1 MCGASDTDFPCQP
14 VPQQAVTQAWKWHT
28 EAPGETSFRGPGLWP
43 CPFFLAPP
51 PTGARH
57 GKRQQELA
65 PRSKALEGRSP
76 GPSHPGSCH
85 TGPGCLPRTSSKQRK
100 ITNHLVQNRV
110 FWSPPHAA
118 RLNPRICPE
127 ALPQTFGPGSP
138 ESRLNSCLP

>member
-1 MCGASDTDFPCQP
+1 MRGIRHGLPLPACPTAGCDTSLEVAHGSPRGNLLQGPWPLALSLLPCSSSH
-14 VPQQAVTQAWKWHT
+14 W
-28 EAPGETSFRGPGLWP
+28 
-43 CPFFLAPP
+43 C
-51 PTGARH
+51 RH

-76 GPSHPGSCH
+76 GPAHPGSCH
-85 TGPGCLPRTSSKQRK
+85 TGPGCLPQTSSKQRK
-100 ITNHLVQNRV
+100 ITNHLVQNRL